1 MLKTYAEPLGCLAVE
16 GNVATTFALISV
28 WGVKRN

>member
-1 MLKTYAEPLGCLAVE
+1 MLKTYAEPLGCLAVK
-16 GNVATTFALISV
+16 GIVATTFALISV